1 MHGGMGDWRADIN
14 LRVELLLPFGLAL
27 VRGGNHSL
35 TYDGLSMVR
44 RYDGCALWE
53 VVDEVLG
60 VLFEIGRLMLEQGVR
75 YDAPIAEDTEVEGD
89 ENDRFPI
96 GYRVFFDGA
105 DTVYSLSDSG
115 ATI

>member
-1 MHGGMGDWRADIN
+1 MHGGTGDWRAGIN
-14 LRVELLLPFGLAL
+14 HRVELLLPFGLAQ
-27 VRGGNHSL
+27 VRGGNQSL

-53 VVDEVLG
+53 VVDEELG
-60 VLFEIGRLMLEQGVR
+60 VLFEIGRLMLEHGVR